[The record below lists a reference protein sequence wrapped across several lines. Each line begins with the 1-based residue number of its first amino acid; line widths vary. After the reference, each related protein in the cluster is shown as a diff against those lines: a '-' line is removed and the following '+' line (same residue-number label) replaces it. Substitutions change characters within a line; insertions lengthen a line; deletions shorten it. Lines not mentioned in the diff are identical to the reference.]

1 MTMNYVS
8 RRIIKGEQSN
18 HFYFFQHTL
27 IKNREEEEKKTHCR
41 ALHER
46 SKVLLNIPGPA
57 LSKREESVGGP
68 SHQSSAFRFVRTAG
82 QAAQGPGGNE
92 GRNEEGVEGG

>member
-82 QAAQGPGGNE
+82 QAAQGPGGNG
-92 GRNEEGVEGG
+92 GRDEEGVEGG